1 MVLTVFPQ
9 VNYLIQD
16 GKSHWLEGVLLMTM
30 YLLIALA
37 SWYVRVCMHILV
49 LPGDVIDTLT
59 GNKMKTG
66 SIQLKLEALPD
77 TLSFFFFFFF
87 FSLTTL

>member
-1 MVLTVFPQ
+1 
-9 VNYLIQD
+9 
-16 GKSHWLEGVLLMTM
+16 MTM

-77 TLSFFFFFFF
+77 TLFFFFFFF
-87 FSLTTL
+87 PHYVVKYNLICLPCS